1 MEEFYPEIESLK
13 PAIEAKMGKRLV
25 TPADFTDLVGAIEH
39 DTGVHVGITTVK
51 RLWGYVSNDSRLRDG
66 TLSVF
71 ARFVG
76 YRDWTAFRE
85 AVREA
90 AGTDS
95 EFLTDRQITASGL
108 AVGDRVELGWQPDRY
123 CLVRHDGGG
132 RFTVEKSVNAKLH
145 PGDTF
150 TASLFCLGRPFYV
163 TDLAQPGGRHASY
176 VAGEK
181 HGLTLVKVVKQ
192 PLQTSP

>member
-1 MEEFYPEIESLK
+1 
-13 PAIEAKMGKRLV
+13 MGKRLV

-132 RFTVEKSVNAKLH
+132 RFTVEKSVNANCTPAIRSRH
-145 PGDTF
+145 RCSASVGPF
-150 TASLFCLGRPFYV
+150 TSQTWRNPAVGTPLMWLAKS
-163 TDLAQPGGRHASY
+163 TD
-176 VAGEK
+176 
-181 HGLTLVKVVKQ
+181 
-192 PLQTSP
+192 